1 MKALKELAIL
11 FLLLAVHSGGAG
23 GQTLTNLYWFGSQPT
38 DGRHPSAG
46 LVQGSDANF
55 YGTTLE
61 GGAGGCG
68 TVFRISPSGSYTN
81 LYSFT
86 GGSDGGDPSA
96 GLVQG
101 SDANFYG
108 TTLEG
113 GAGGCGTVFRIS
125 PSGSYTNLYS
135 FTGGSDGGDPSAG
148 LVQGSDANFYG
159 TTHGGG
165 AGGCGTVFRIS
176 PSGSYTNLYSFTGG
190 SDGGDPSAGLVQGSD
205 ANFYGM
211 TSYGGNTNLNDGEG
225 FGTVFRIS
233 PSGTYTNLYSFSGY
247 PSDGVEPN
255 DGLVRGCDGNFY
267 GTTSGGEACGF
278 GTVFRISPSGSYTN
292 LYSFTGG
299 SDGGWPWAGLVQGS
313 DGNFYGTTLGGG
325 AGTLFRISPSG
336 SFSNLYSF
344 SLSFSEGYSPKQLV
358 QGSDGNF
365 YGITYYGGASDYG
378 SVFRFSV
385 PLNPPANQISAIQ
398 ISSNDIAITITS
410 VAGETYQLQYSD
422 DLTDGTWSNV
432 VGASVTN
439 SIGAMLTLTNFGGA
453 SLPQRFYRFVITP

>member
-86 GGSDGGDPSA
+86 GGSDGAYPWA

-101 SDANFYG
+101 SDGDFYGITSYGGNTNLNNGYGYGTIFRISPSGSYTNLYSFSGYPSDGFAPNDRLVRGSDGNFYG
-108 TTLEG
+108 TTPG
-113 GAGGCGTVFRIS
+113 GEARGSGSVFRIS

-135 FTGGSDGGDPSAG
+135 FTGGSDGG
-148 LVQGSDANFYG
+148 Y
-159 TTHGGG
+159 
-165 AGGCGTVFRIS
+165 
-176 PSGSYTNLYSFTGG
+176 
-190 SDGGDPSAGLVQGSD
+190 
-205 ANFYGM
+205 
-211 TSYGGNTNLNDGEG
+211 
-225 FGTVFRIS
+225 
-233 PSGTYTNLYSFSGY
+233 
-247 PSDGVEPN
+247 
-255 DGLVRGCDGNFY
+255 
-267 GTTSGGEACGF
+267 
-278 GTVFRISPSGSYTN
+278 
-292 LYSFTGG
+292 
-299 SDGGWPWAGLVQGS
+299 PWAGLVQGS